1 VPTGKYLAVLG
12 SVRPGWSKLRLVSQE
27 EKLFFDLIKQP
38 VCHTGIVRRDTARYQ
53 SSLLRGM
60 TMIGTKSCAKY
71 M

>member
-38 VCHTGIVRRDTARYQ
+38 VCRTGIVRRDIQ
-53 SSLLRGM
+53 PDINQVFFGV
-60 TMIGTKSCAKY
+60 
-71 M
+71 